1 MSKASATKQFL
12 LVNSVL
18 VNNQSEKFIETFPS
32 DVAQAII
39 GNPVRA
45 GQEYETFLL
54 GLGQT
59 LLVPEQVEAQ
69 KIEPTIVELGELEVD
84 YDPSIAQKLAGITD
98 PKQIAWHNREWAT
111 DEKFPDTRKGKK
123 RYKVSAVN
131 FGLLMSDEGDGS
143 IAEWCANN
151 KKIRATPK
159 EGIDLAK
166 VSPRPKLDKVMP
178 LALAGQFF
186 VDASGYRGA
195 LYFYLFGDRRGLYL
209 VWLDPDERW
218 SDDWWFLVLE
228 ELPSEA

>member
-45 GQEYETFLL
+45 GQEYEKFLL

-59 LLVPEQVEAQ
+59 LLVPEQVEAP
-69 KIEPTIVELGELEVD
+69 KLEPTIIELGEFEVN
-84 YDPSIAQKLAGITD
+84 YDETIASKIAGNAD
-98 PKQIAWHNREWAT
+98 PKRIGWHNREWAT
-111 DEKFPDTRKGKK
+111 DKKFPDSRKGKK
-123 RYKVSAVN
+123 RFKASAVN
-131 FGLLMSDEGDGS
+131 FGRLMPDEGDGS
-143 IAEWCANN
+143 VAQWCKDN

-159 EGIDLAK
+159 EGIDLAL
-166 VSPRPKLDKVMP
+166 VNPRPKLDKVMP

-186 VDASGYRGA
+186 VDSFGFRYA
-195 LYFYLFGDRRGLYL
+195 LYFYLGGGERFLFS
-209 VWLDPDERW
+209 VWLNPGEQWRG
-218 SDDWWFLVLE
+218 DWWFLVLE